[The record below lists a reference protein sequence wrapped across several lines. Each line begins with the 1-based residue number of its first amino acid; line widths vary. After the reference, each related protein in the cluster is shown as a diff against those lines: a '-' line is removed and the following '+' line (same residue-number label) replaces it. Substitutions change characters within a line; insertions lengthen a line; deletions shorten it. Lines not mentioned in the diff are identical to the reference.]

1 MQGYSAGQDLFL
13 CQKTEESKT
22 NIVNWMKV
30 PMVQSV
36 IRCTYFQDQEPGNGT
51 EEKKK

>member
-1 MQGYSAGQDLFL
+1 
-13 CQKTEESKT
+13 
-22 NIVNWMKV
+22 VNWMKV